1 MDKKLN
7 DRLIQEIRN
16 TILSLQKDKAQL
28 NEELKKYDGRENSP
42 EKTEFEADR
51 DLVSE
56 EIKEKDADLEKIFRA
71 NATKHRIEKE
81 MAKMEQEY
89 GGLVKQRE
97 ECKAEIEKLKGR
109 MELENGQFVPTREQR
124 EYEADLGI
132 IEEKLAKYYT
142 AKAKN
147 QSILDEQETIAED
160 LAKKY
165 KIREK
170 YKDLEENKDGNDKN
184 TGEGEKDD
192 SKEEKEEIK
201 DKQNGDNDKEA
212 NKDNSQTEKQ
222 PKDIQQTT
230 EPAKQQPE
238 AQPVAPQTQNNA
250 QNQQT
255 TMQQQPKGNAQ
266 NQQATVQQ
274 PPVTYNATRSASNLG
289 SQSNPIE
296 PKTITSITCSVEK
309 GRLIYRI
316 SGLDNNGKE
325 YIISKTTNRAQRVT
339 GKEKREMKELIDNGL
354 KNVDISIYRMLK
366 NEKVFKDDNL
376 LKTYLKQVSEIS
388 SGLGRHKNDIKM
400 TYDLRNIKEAKIGF
414 LSKLKIKN
422 FASKAQKNKIAEYIK
437 PQGRLKGLL
446 TGMKQQDLLE
456 AGRSI
461 ANVDQEKLIKE
472 SLDERPREQQVW
484 SAYKQMH
491 DEEGFDFE
499 QFSQDMN
506 LSDEEKSF
514 IQTYEKGKAMEKDFK
529 KSLREGVT
537 TEQPKASMDRDAE
550 DTVIISD
557 QKDKDSEEQR

>member
-1 MDKKLN
+1 MKYIKLSNSLEIPYIAYGTPIININTDNRKKYIKSHIGKIIKSDYDSLRKERGLNKILKCMTKDDNISAIDTSSAYEASEYIIGKNINDKNRKKFFIITKLSNKDQYNGNVEKALKISLKKLKVEYVDTYLMHWPVTEKYLESWKQMEQCYKKGLCKSIGVCN
-7 DRLIQEIRN
+7 CNIHHLEEINKIAEIKPMINQIECHPLFTQEELRRYCKRQDILVMAYTSTARMDDRLKN
-16 TILSLQKDKAQL
+16 TCI
-28 NEELKKYDGRENSP
+28 P
-42 EKTEFEADR
+42 
-51 DLVSE
+51 
-56 EIKEKDADLEKIFRA
+56 
-71 NATKHRIEKE
+71 
-81 MAKMEQEY
+81 
-89 GGLVKQRE
+89 
-97 ECKAEIEKLKGR
+97 
-109 MELENGQFVPTREQR
+109 
-124 EYEADLGI
+124 
-132 IEEKLAKYYT
+132 
-142 AKAKN
+142 
-147 QSILDEQETIAED
+147 D

-238 AQPVAPQTQNNA
+238 AQQVAPQTQNNA

-354 KNVDISIYRMLK
+354 KNVDISIWDC
-366 NEKVFKDDNL
+366 F
-376 LKTYLKQVSEIS
+376 
-388 SGLGRHKNDIKM
+388 GL
-400 TYDLRNIKEAKIGF
+400 
-414 LSKLKIKN
+414 
-422 FASKAQKNKIAEYIK
+422 
-437 PQGRLKGLL
+437 
-446 TGMKQQDLLE
+446 
-456 AGRSI
+456 
-461 ANVDQEKLIKE
+461 
-472 SLDERPREQQVW
+472 
-484 SAYKQMH
+484 
-491 DEEGFDFE
+491 
-499 QFSQDMN
+499 
-506 LSDEEKSF
+506 
-514 IQTYEKGKAMEKDFK
+514 
-529 KSLREGVT
+529 
-537 TEQPKASMDRDAE
+537 
-550 DTVIISD
+550 
-557 QKDKDSEEQR
+557 